1 MLCHASLRH
10 DMLCYDMLCNAMLSY
25 AMICNALRA
34 VLSFA
39 MDELLGGAML
49 CIAMLYYALHCI
61 ALRCMCMPS
70 EERIPLIGVAPGSLL
85 STLNILSL

>member
-1 MLCHASLRH
+1 
-10 DMLCYDMLCNAMLSY
+10 MLSY

-39 MDELLGGAML
+39 MDDLLGGAML

-70 EERIPLIGVAPGSLL
+70 EERIPLIGVAPGSFVTSYNYLAAV
-85 STLNILSL
+85 